1 MATRGDNKTDN
12 CSNNKAKPNPQP
24 KNPQNNSV
32 GKNPP
37 RPEVGAENQEKLDG
51 ERSLRSVRQPQQK
64 QDVQE
69 DKSVTIEPVKDVP
82 MDITE
87 DIQPIHH
94 NLTDAVFL
102 KDELDKSLE
111 EA

>member
-12 CSNNKAKPNPQP
+12 GSNSKAKPNPQP
-24 KNPQNNSV
+24 KNTQNSSV

-37 RPEVGAENQEKLDG
+37 KPEVGAENQEKLDG
-51 ERSLRSVRQPQQK
+51 DRSLRSLRQPQLK

-69 DKSVTIEPVKDVP
+69 DKSVMIEPVKDVP

-94 NLTDAVFL
+94 NPTDAVFL